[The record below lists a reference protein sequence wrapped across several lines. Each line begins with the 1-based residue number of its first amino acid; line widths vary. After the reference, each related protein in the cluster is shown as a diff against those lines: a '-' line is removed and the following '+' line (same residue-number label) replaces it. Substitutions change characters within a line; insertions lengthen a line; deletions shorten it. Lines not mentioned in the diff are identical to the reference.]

1 MIFTNITCAFNELNK
16 INNNIFIES
25 HNKKKKFFYAS
36 KARLNCISSLKI
48 NLDKYLKIDQQSFKK
63 KFFCRHSKLVAP
75 DLIGCY
81 LIRNRIDKGLIK
93 GMIVETEAYSQEEE
107 ACHGYNKKTPSNKVL
122 FGEPGRFYIY
132 RSYGIHHCLNIVT
145 DKDNFAS
152 GVLIRAVFISNK
164 NERSASGP
172 GLVTKTFEVDNKFNS
187 LEILNNKCLWIS
199 KGKLS
204 LEKKDLIQTTRI
216 GISKAK
222 NIKWRWYLKRSR
234 SISKREK
241 GDRNPNLKNSTNN
254 LSGVT

>member
-1 MIFTNITCAFNELNK
+1 MRNI
-16 INNNIFIES
+16 S
-25 HNKKKKFFYAS
+25 
-36 KARLNCISSLKI
+36 
-48 NLDKYLKIDQQSFKK
+48 
-63 KFFCRHSKLVAP
+63 
-75 DLIGCY
+75 
-81 LIRNRIDKGLIK
+81 DKGIIK

-107 ACHGYNKKTPSNKVL
+107 ACHGYNKKTHSNKVL
-122 FGEPGRFYIY
+122 FGEPGRFYVY

-164 NERSASGP
+164 NERVASGP

-187 LEILNNKCLWIS
+187 LKILDNKYLWIK
-199 KGKLS
+199 KGETDIK
-204 LEKKDLIQTTRI
+204 KKDLIQTTRI

-241 GDRNPNLKNSTNN
+241 GDRNPFLKNSTND
-254 LSGVT
+254 LSLIT